1 MAYVATYDFKDTYGA
16 TAAGNMGNDVIRLFA
31 LSPIL
36 RLVSTGVYP
45 MTYKGHENFK
55 ATDAT
60 KRFGNYSTMLKDT
73 ESEYRQG
80 HIGTSRRTLQVWITG
95 ETSRWSE
102 VKENAQ

>member
-1 MAYVATYDFKDTYGA
+1 
-16 TAAGNMGNDVIRLFA
+16 
-31 LSPIL
+31 
-36 RLVSTGVYP
+36 
-45 MTYKGHENFK
+45 MTYKGYEKFK
-55 ATDAT
+55 DPVAA
-60 KRFGNYSTMLKDT
+60 KSFGNYSTILKDK

>member
-1 MAYVATYDFKDTYGA
+1 M
-16 TAAGNMGNDVIRLFA
+16 IRLFA

-45 MTYKGHENFK
+45 MTYKGYEKFK
-55 ATDAT
+55 DPVAA
-60 KRFGNYSTMLKDT
+60 KSFGNYSTILKDK
-73 ESEYRQG
+73 ESEYRHG